1 LVEILSYFFASSDQQ
16 MAAAMS
22 VHNTLTEEHP
32 YWNTNAFYFDG
43 QAMKNMFATQ
53 SGQFSMTSLDIKTAF
68 ENFNRN
74 PFFNLP
80 LGAKGNYVQ
89 SSNIF
94 QVTLDKQTATYALS
108 AKEDYNF
115 FVDLFIALSLPQ
127 FLHSEYAKRLVS
139 DNIPDLLSIGFAGVE
154 QLRNL
159 HGSESP
165 EYKIAIQILDSVL
178 TKLFGEVSALY
189 SRRIFATVFFLQS
202 TSAVIAPDVLPVV
215 ESHIV
220 SVPFEQLLPYI
231 YLKEED
237 KQRSVQICSNV
248 KEAATNFDVYCL
260 PSTTEHINLLRYIET
275 FDLGN
280 ASTNS
285 STNNTIITPAQ
296 VAIFQI
302 TLWFSIAL
310 GLVAIAAVY
319 AISIMDVGKDSIIYR
334 GGPQLQN
341 PAQPL

>member
-1 LVEILSYFFASSDQQ
+1 
-16 MAAAMS
+16 M
-22 VHNTLTEEHP
+22 
-32 YWNTNAFYFDG
+32 
-43 QAMKNMFATQ
+43 
-53 SGQFSMTSLDIKTAF
+53 
-68 ENFNRN
+68 
-74 PFFNLP
+74 
-80 LGAKGNYVQ
+80 
-89 SSNIF
+89 
-94 QVTLDKQTATYALS
+94 
-108 AKEDYNF
+108 
-115 FVDLFIALSLPQ
+115 
-127 FLHSEYAKRLVS
+127 
-139 DNIPDLLSIGFAGVE
+139 
-154 QLRNL
+154 
-159 HGSESP
+159 
-165 EYKIAIQILDSVL
+165 
-178 TKLFGEVSALY
+178 
-189 SRRIFATVFFLQS
+189 FFLLLNP
-202 TSAVIAPDVLPVV
+202 TLLVF
-215 ESHIV
+215 H
-220 SVPFEQLLPYI
+220 FEQLLPYI